1 MMMGLTTV
9 SYRELTDKETSP
21 ISKIQDMYV
30 QGLVRLLKMFS
41 VFLVFYSLGILAI
54 RIVELIEENVMSNLF
69 NQITWISSIGLNV
82 IGVITGLLG
91 IRAVSIQSRGSSLT
105 FFSVLVLYNILY
117 FIVQAYFLFFMIDDY
132 FMKNTFFKSIGPEYS
147 MKTLAYY
154 FLITC
159 FILIFM
165 SVKSYRFYS
174 LLCTIL
180 SKKSSFSSINLQEI
194 KE

>member
-1 MMMGLTTV
+1 MMGLTTV

-54 RIVELIEENVMSNLF
+54 RIVELIEENIMSDLT
-69 NQITWISSIGLNV
+69 NQITWISSIGLNIV
-82 IGVITGLLG
+82 GVIAGLLG

-117 FIVQAYFLFFMIDDY
+117 FIVQAYFLFFMIEDY
-132 FMKNTFFKSIGPEYS
+132 FMKNSFFKSIGSEYS

-154 FLITC
+154 FLITF

-180 SKKSSFSSINLQEI
+180 SKKSSFSSINLPEI